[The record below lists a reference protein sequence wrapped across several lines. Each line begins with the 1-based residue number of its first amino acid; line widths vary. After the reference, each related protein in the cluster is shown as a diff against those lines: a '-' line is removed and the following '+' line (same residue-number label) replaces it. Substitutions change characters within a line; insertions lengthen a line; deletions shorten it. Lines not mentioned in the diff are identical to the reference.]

1 MKNFFYNFKN
11 SLRINECRDL
21 SMDAR
26 NRIEYEK
33 TDKRQL
39 EQNLSIKFSE
49 FQTTINEEKLKY
61 NEAIRSLE
69 ALRREFYQNIE
80 AERARSTAYLNES
93 KESSNLTFNEKIDK
107 FRDETITKF
116 RDMERVGSS

>member
-1 MKNFFYNFKN
+1 
-11 SLRINECRDL
+11 
-21 SMDAR
+21 MDAR